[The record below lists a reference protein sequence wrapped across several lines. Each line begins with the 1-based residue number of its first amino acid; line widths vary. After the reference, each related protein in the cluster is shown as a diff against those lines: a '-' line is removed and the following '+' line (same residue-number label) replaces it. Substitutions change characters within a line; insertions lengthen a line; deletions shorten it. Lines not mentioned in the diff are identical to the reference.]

1 MKTYRKFM
9 RAVTKAEEIVLV
21 AAVILVLALTF
32 GNVVARKIFMH
43 SWGFT
48 EEITVAVFVLIS
60 LLGAGVAAQ
69 EDGGLVNLSLIS
81 DRVGAR
87 AQKVLR
93 AISWACCMVYAAVL
107 TVEGVGRM
115 AADNTLTPILHIP
128 KMWFWLF
135 VVIGGISL
143 MLHLTCNFI
152 NAMTGFHEDAA
163 ADPSVVPSGK
173 KGGDEA

>member
-9 RAVTKAEEIVLV
+9 RAVTKAEEFVL
-21 AAVILVLALTF
+21 AAAMILVLVLTF
-32 GNVVARKIFMH
+32 GNVIARKIFMH

-69 EDGGLVNLSLIS
+69 EDGGLVNLSLIP
-81 DRVGAR
+81 DRVGPKAK
-87 AQKVLR
+87 KVLR
-93 AISWACCMVYAAVL
+93 AISWVCCMVYSAVL

-115 AADNTLTPILHIP
+115 IADNTLTPILHIP

-135 VVIGGISL
+135 VVVGGVSL
-143 MLHLTCNFI
+143 LLHLTCNFI
-152 NAMTGFHEDAA
+152 NAMTGVREDSEAA
-163 ADPSVVPSGK
+163 EADG
-173 KGGDEA
+173 KGGGEA